1 MRKTKKLSSIRKQ
14 RDKSQLSSASMKGSR
29 QDTMRSLRDK
39 KSGFNLKPI
48 IIEEMDEAQATPMN
62 R

>member
-1 MRKTKKLSSIRKQ
+1 M
-14 RDKSQLSSASMKGSR
+14 SSASMKGSR

-48 IIEEMDEAQATPMN
+48 IIEEMDEA
-62 R
+62 